1 MRANVVSL
9 HCTGRGVM
17 KLHGTGTTSS
27 RGYGSACLED
37 ERVNQ
42 SPYSSFL
49 ENCSGSRC
57 GPYSVYP
64 SGMSWDEVLGKMSS
78 GKKFYHDA
86 ISGADSACND
96 ELRNNSFTFC
106 RENGQCT
113 EDSYS
118 YTSSNVE
125 PAPGSVTGY
134 RDVSTDNELDHHRI
148 PSSVAWSPSEL

>member
-17 KLHGTGTTSS
+17 KLHGSGTTPS

-49 ENCSGSRC
+49 ENCSGSRW
-57 GPYSVYP
+57 GLYPVYP
-64 SGMSWDEVLGKMSS
+64 SGMSWDEVLGKVSS

-96 ELRNNSFTFC
+96 ELMNNSFTLC

-118 YTSSNVE
+118 YTSTEGFQGFESQRRTRSGKCHGIQGRV
-125 PAPGSVTGY
+125 
-134 RDVSTDNELDHHRI
+134 H
-148 PSSVAWSPSEL
+148 